1 MNIYVGN
8 LSYSLTE
15 EKLKD
20 LFGQF
25 GTVTS
30 AKIIIDKMTN
40 KSKGFGF
47 VEMATAADAHA
58 AISELNGKE
67 IDGRQL
73 RVSEARSREEQGGG
87 HRSGGSRPF
96 RPRGGGSRY

>member
-15 EKLKD
+15 NKLKD
-20 LFGQF
+20 LFAQYGD
-25 GTVTS
+25 VTS

-47 VEMATAADAHA
+47 VEMATSADAQA
-58 AISELNGKE
+58 AINELNGKE
-67 IDGRQL
+67 VEGRQL
-73 RVSEARSREEQGGG
+73 RVSEARSREEQGP
-87 HRSGGSRPF
+87 RSGGSNRPF
-96 RPRGGGSRY
+96 RPRGGNSRY